1 MEENICL
8 VVTSAVGYA
17 ILYQDL
23 GDLTQ
28 FKLLPAIDDSVTC
41 SLAYDVDF
49 DGIPEILVGTYS
61 Q

>member
-1 MEENICL
+1 M